1 VTTLDRDA
9 DVRRA
14 YAADVSGLV
23 MIPDAVARPRE
34 IAEVVDLVR
43 DCMGTRTPITPAGGQ
58 TSTTGASITDSGVL
72 LSLRA
77 MDRVIDFDSTRRTM
91 RVEAGA
97 NLGELKRAA
106 AEQGLLFPPDPTSE
120 DDVTIGGAIACN
132 ASGARSLRYG
142 ATRPWVLGLTVVT
155 AGGEIMELRRQG
167 LEKNTAGYALANEP
181 VDWFVGSEGTLGIIV
196 AAELALIPAP
206 SRVSGLAIPF
216 PDETGALSFVAAARQ
231 SATLGPRC
239 MEYFDDLASE
249 IAADAASSPGRG
261 VSWPGGGRPTVYVE
275 DAGESEP
282 PLDDWLRL
290 AEEQGAVAD
299 DMVVYSSA
307 AELREARRIRHAIP
321 ATMNERGASRRDAG
335 GRKLSTDWAVPY
347 RSLHEAIQHA
357 RALADS
363 VGIAPPVIYGHAGNG
378 HPHENFIAEDGD
390 DLRRVEA
397 VIEETLRFVL
407 SIGGTVAAEHG
418 IGKLKRRWLPLQATP
433 VQLAVMRAVKQ
444 ALDPEG
450 LLSPGNVL

>member
-347 RSLHEAIQHA
+347 RRLHEAIQHA

>member
-1 VTTLDRDA
+1 VTTLERDA

-14 YAADVSGLV
+14 YSADVSGLV

-43 DCMGTRTPITPAGGQ
+43 DCAGSRTPITPAGGQ

-77 MDRVIDFDSTRRTM
+77 MDRVIDFDASRRTV

-155 AGGEIMELRRQG
+155 ASGEVMELRRQG

-216 PDETGALSFVAAARQ
+216 PDETRALAFVAASRE
-231 SATLGPRC
+231 SETLGPRC
-239 MEYFDDLASE
+239 IEYFDDLASE
-249 IAADAASSPGRG
+249 IAADAASTPGRG

-290 AEEQGAVAD
+290 AEEQGAAAD

-321 ATMNERGASRRDAG
+321 ATMNERGAARRGAG

-347 RSLHEAIQHA
+347 RRLHDAIRHA
-357 RALADS
+357 RDAADA
-363 VGIAPPVIYGHAGNG
+363 VGVAPPVIYGHAGNG
-378 HPHENFIAEDGD
+378 HPHENFIAEDAD
-390 DLRRVEA
+390 DLKRVES

-450 LLSPGNVL
+450 LLAPGNVL